1 MKQYIFLLFS
11 LFLAACAEKDISGG
25 DGPDGPQSG
34 LRLSV
39 RLSSGVATRALG
51 DPFASG
57 KEEKRIDRLA
67 FFVHTAEDGFQ
78 VYPPVPDDV
87 TDPDQAATGHPNAVY
102 LSGTP
107 ETGYEATVAL
117 TAGGGYMADI
127 IAIANLPADYDYRQI
142 VTWEGLCD
150 SVALHAATMP
160 ACLPG
165 SEETNKADRN
175 AFVMY
180 GDTRKELK
188 KEETNSLTFALQRL
202 VARIDI
208 TNEAYAP
215 GTVPGNAATGPENS
229 FFLTSAR
236 LLHAQPAAYLVPKP
250 DLTPDVVTT
259 GDWPAITGI
268 GTDILYGKPTAKTP
282 AEDPTQEPE
291 KVAVVTADDAQN
303 ARLQYAWH
311 TLYAYPNSDTEH
323 APTALEIKGTFRG
336 TEITRQIPFV
346 DKEGKAFPVEGNH
359 RYLVRIVKAPG
370 QTDISYSIAV
380 SEWDAVDT
388 VQVKPDQTAVPE
400 ITKIDGNGVYV
411 AKTKKYDVYY
421 SADGEISFDA
431 ACSFAPDVRV
441 KYDEPQYGNWITIE
455 KSEPE
460 LITKATN
467 IYKRHFKITFSKMAD
482 KGMRH
487 ATLLV
492 HNGGSEVECDTI
504 FVRHTITYPGTDLE
518 GIPIEKDG
526 VTTIWAPVNC
536 GATRLP
542 TKIYS
547 TFDDKNNWITL
558 TPEQVQSNF
567 EQQGY
572 QFQWGRKIPFRPPLD
587 GSRTVDNVK
596 FTSKE
601 DYLYYEDAV
610 KPGYADDKFVLI
622 NPSQS
627 FCWFRYD
634 DENSVPSSIQAAG
647 NIWPRQND
655 PCPAGW
661 HIPTKNDWENFSAVA
676 AGEKSGNPINLIW
689 ELTSVPGFIVPLT
702 PAIEADGG
710 TMTANGATVFWA
722 STFKG
727 YMTNTCCSFSIQKG
741 GGIIIDSRLTVLS
754 SSIRCTQ
761 E

>member
-1 MKQYIFLLFS
+1 MKHYIFLLLS

-25 DGPDGPQSG
+25 DGTAGTGSG

-87 TDPDQAATGHPNAVY
+87 TDPDLAATGHPNAVY

-107 ETGYEATVAL
+107 ETGYTATVAL
-117 TAGGGYMADI
+117 TAGGGYLADI
-127 IAIANLPADYDYRQI
+127 IAIANLPADYDYNQI
-142 VTWEGLCD
+142 VTWQGLCD

-165 SEETNKADRN
+165 SDETNKADRN

-180 GDTRKELK
+180 GDIRKELK
-188 KEETNSLTFALQRL
+188 KEETNAFAFVLQRL

-215 GTVPGNAATGPENS
+215 GTIPANAATGPENS

-250 DLTPDVVTT
+250 DVTPDVVTT
-259 GDWPAITGI
+259 NDWPAITGI

-282 AEDPTQEPE
+282 ADDPTQEPE
-291 KVAVVTADDAQN
+291 KVAVTTVDDAKN

-311 TLYAYPNSDTEH
+311 TLYTYPNSDTEH

-346 DKEGKAFPVEGNH
+346 DKDGNAFPVEGNH

-411 AKTKKYDVYY
+411 EKTKKYDVYY
-421 SADGEISFDA
+421 TADGEISFDA
-431 ACSFAPDVRV
+431 ACSLAPDVRV

-467 IYKRHFKITFSKMAD
+467 IYKRHFKITFPKMAD

-518 GIPIEKDG
+518 GIPVEKDG

-542 TKIYS
+542 TEIYLA
-547 TFDDKNNWITL
+547 DGTL
-558 TPEQVQSNF
+558 TPEQLQSNQ
-567 EQQGY
+567 EQQGNFY
-572 QFQWGRKIPFRPPLD
+572 QWGRKVPFKSLD
-587 GSRTVDNVK
+587 NGQ
-596 FTSKE
+596 FA
-601 DYLYYEDAV
+601 DAV
-610 KPGYADDKFVLI
+610 FLTDMSQVMTYEEATVSGYVDDKFITTSLYQ
-622 NPSQS
+622 NNY
-627 FCWFRYD
+627 CWFRWFPAD
-634 DENSVPSSIQAAG
+634 NPNFSLTIKEAG
-647 NIWPRQND
+647 YSWPRQND
-655 PCPAGW
+655 PCPKGW
-661 HIPTKNDWENFSAVA
+661 KVANLKEWTMAVDKMNIDKPDIDEGKLVASSILGGIPSC
-676 AGEKSGNPINLIW
+676 G
-689 ELTSVPGFIVPLT
+689 
-702 PAIEADGG
+702 
-710 TMTANGATVFWA
+710 
-722 STFKG
+722 
-727 YMTNTCCSFSIQKG
+727 SFSGVSGKYVCASFFTSKYYVSDCNKSQANSIVSIFSTRG
-741 GGIIIDSRLTVLS
+741 VMIEPS
-754 SSIRCTQ
+754 SSFYSEACLLRCVS

>member
-1 MKQYIFLLFS
+1 MKHYIFLLLS

-25 DGPDGPQSG
+25 DGTAGTGSG

-87 TDPDQAATGHPNAVY
+87 TDPDLAATGHPNAVY

-107 ETGYEATVAL
+107 ETGYTATVAL
-117 TAGGGYMADI
+117 TAGGGYLADI
-127 IAIANLPADYDYRQI
+127 IAIANLPADYDYNQI
-142 VTWEGLCD
+142 VTWQGLCD

-165 SEETNKADRN
+165 SDETNKADRN

-180 GDTRKELK
+180 GDIRKELK
-188 KEETNSLTFALQRL
+188 KEETNAFAFVLQRL

-215 GTVPGNAATGPENS
+215 GTIPANAATGPENS

-250 DLTPDVVTT
+250 DVTPDVVTT
-259 GDWPAITGI
+259 NDWPAITGI

-282 AEDPTQEPE
+282 ADDPTQEPE
-291 KVAVVTADDAQN
+291 KVAVTTADDAKA

-311 TLYAYPNSDTEH
+311 TLYTYPNSDTEH

-346 DKEGKAFPVEGNH
+346 DKDGNAFPVEGNH

-388 VQVKPDQTAVPE
+388 VQVKPDQTAVPVIE
-400 ITKIDGNGVYV
+400 KIDGNGVYV
-411 AKTKKYDVYY
+411 EKTKKYDVYY
-421 SADGEISFDA
+421 TADGEISFDA

-467 IYKRHFKITFSKMAD
+467 IYKRHFKITFPKMVD

-518 GIPIEKDG
+518 GIPVEKDG

-542 TKIYS
+542 TEIYLA
-547 TFDDKNNWITL
+547 DGTL
-558 TPEQVQSNF
+558 TPEQLQSNQ
-567 EQQGY
+567 EQIGNLY
-572 QFQWGRKIPFRPPLD
+572 QWGRKVPFKPLD
-587 GSRTVDNVK
+587 NMESPAFVKYTDVSQFPTYEEGTV
-596 FTSKE
+596 
-601 DYLYYEDAV
+601 
-610 KPGYADDKFVLI
+610 PGYADDKLI
-622 NPSQS
+622 ISEILVNFLSWFSSYRMDDPNFSPTIKNSGYTWPS
-627 FCWFRYD
+627 
-634 DENSVPSSIQAAG
+634 
-647 NIWPRQND
+647 QND
-655 PCPAGW
+655 PCPKGW
-661 HIPTKNDWENFSAVA
+661 RIANKEEWTVVVNEM
-676 AGEKSGNPINLIW
+676 KSDKINTDKRIW
-689 ELTSVPGFIVPLT
+689 IASSIPGFVLPQSGTLSPETGLYDNNTPTFYHTSSYDVTSTNITGPRFDINGGPSEMSHGVIWLGRALPL
-702 PAIEADGG
+702 
-710 TMTANGATVFWA
+710 
-722 STFKG
+722 
-727 YMTNTCCSFSIQKG
+727 
-741 GGIIIDSRLTVLS
+741 
-754 SSIRCTQ
+754 RCVA

>member
-1 MKQYIFLLFS
+1 MKHYIFLLLS

-25 DGPDGPQSG
+25 DGTAGTGSG

-87 TDPDQAATGHPNAVY
+87 TDPDLAATGHPNAVY

-107 ETGYEATVAL
+107 ETGYTATVAL
-117 TAGGGYMADI
+117 TAGGGYLADI
-127 IAIANLPADYDYRQI
+127 IAIANLPADYDYNQI
-142 VTWEGLCD
+142 VTWQGLCD

-165 SEETNKADRN
+165 SDETNKADRN

-180 GDTRKELK
+180 GDIRKELK
-188 KEETNSLTFALQRL
+188 KEETNAFAFVLQRL

-215 GTVPGNAATGPENS
+215 GTIPANAATGPENS

-250 DLTPDVVTT
+250 DVTPDVVTT
-259 GDWPAITGI
+259 NDWPAITGI

-282 AEDPTQEPE
+282 ADDPTQEPE
-291 KVAVVTADDAQN
+291 KVAVTTADDAKA

-311 TLYAYPNSDTEH
+311 TLYTYPNSDTEH

-346 DKEGKAFPVEGNH
+346 DKDGNAFPVEGNH

-388 VQVKPDQTAVPE
+388 VNVKPDQTAVPE
-400 ITKIDGNGVYV
+400 ITKLDCNGVYV
-411 AKTKKYDVYY
+411 EKEKRYDVYY
-421 SADGEISFDA
+421 KVDGLLTFDA
-431 ACSFAPDVRV
+431 TCNFSAGVRV
-441 KYDEPQYGNWITIE
+441 KYYDNKNETWTTQGDWVKVE
-455 KSEPE
+455 KTAETPV
-460 LITKATN
+460 TKVIAG
-467 IYKRHFKITFSKMAD
+467 YKSSFKVTFYKFDTGVSRKAM
-482 KGMRH
+482 
-487 ATLLV
+487 LLV

-504 FVRHTITYPGTDLE
+504 FIKHTITYPGTDLE
-518 GIPIEKDG
+518 PVALGNITGKDI
-526 VTTIWAPVNC
+526 VWAPVNV

-542 TKIYS
+542 TTAYNS
-547 TFDDKNNWITL
+547 TFDLELNSEELQTKVEERGL
-558 TPEQVQSNF
+558 L
-567 EQQGY
+567 
-572 QFQWGRKIPFRPPLD
+572 FQWGRKSGVVPTYKVPRVSGMINMEELQSNFGFKDKLID
-587 GSRTVDNVK
+587 GSGGGGVD
-596 FTSKE
+596 
-601 DYLYYEDAV
+601 
-610 KPGYADDKFVLI
+610 ADWLT
-622 NPSQS
+622 PSDNTL
-627 FCWFRYD
+627 W
-634 DENSVPSSIQAAG
+634 G
-647 NIWPRQND
+647 NGITKGVYD
-655 PCPAGW
+655 PCPEGW
-661 HIPTKNDWENFSAVA
+661 RVPSKEELQVLADKANIDGIWDNSDC
-676 AGEKSGNPINLIW
+676 NL
-689 ELTSVPGFIVPLT
+689 
-702 PAIEADGG
+702 
-710 TMTANGATVFWA
+710 
-722 STFKG
+722 
-727 YMTNTCCSFSIQKG
+727 SFSDSELVFSENVGILYMVAWNDITTFPDKFSIWSYSVDNGTQGAFYFKRSG
-741 GGIIIDSRLTVLS
+741 GSYELSRAPRS
-754 SSIRCTQ
+754 SAIPVRCVQ